1 MDLDLFGEGLAQ
13 PGDREAGCLCGVDDY
28 LLAASEQCHCSR
40 QTLDRLDRDNDGA
53 VAVGM
58 DHVIWR
64 HDHPGD
70 ADGSAE
76 IDEMDMGMRG
86 HDRPG
91 KDQEIRRHC
100 IEIAHRAVGDDASAA
115 EPFMDIALHFTPE
128 CAEAFVGDT
137 AAIDYHT
144 VPQRRRGVAAP

>member
-1 MDLDLFGEGLAQ
+1 
-13 PGDREAGCLCGVDDY
+13 
-28 LLAASEQCHCSR
+28 
-40 QTLDRLDRDNDGA
+40 
-53 VAVGM
+53 
-58 DHVIWR
+58 R

-128 CAEAFVGDT
+128 CAEALVGG
-137 AAIDYHT
+137 IDVLDYRDAR
-144 VPQRRRGVAAP
+144 PRRGGDVLVVGEPHSGGFLPAARMRLARTDYGRPGEGDDRL